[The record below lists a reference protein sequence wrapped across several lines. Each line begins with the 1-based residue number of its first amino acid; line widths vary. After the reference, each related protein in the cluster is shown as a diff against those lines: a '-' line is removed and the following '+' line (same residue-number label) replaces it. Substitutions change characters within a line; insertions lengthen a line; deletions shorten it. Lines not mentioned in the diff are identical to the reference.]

1 MDRIIRTEKMEIE
14 VLKTLVP
21 KLLIGCKKY
30 LEQYSALDDTLTY
43 DKIHLFY
50 PEHRGN
56 IDECGGHYQMQ
67 TRTDHNVIPAGRIE
81 FSYNARFGNAF
92 HIYVTDHGSE
102 FSNPKYLDTV
112 DEITD
117 HIKYFLDNEEITYE
131 IDPVV
136 Q

>member
-1 MDRIIRTEKMEIE
+1 MGRIIRTEKMKIE

-21 KLLIGCKKY
+21 KLLLGCKEY
-30 LEQYSALDDTLTY
+30 LNDYGIDDTLTY

-56 IDECGGHYQMQ
+56 IDECGGHYQMD
-67 TRTDHNVIPAGRIE
+67 TRITDNIIPAGKINFFYDE
-81 FSYNARFGNAF
+81 MADEALNI
-92 HIYVTDHGSE
+92 HVTDQGSG
-102 FSNPKYLDTV
+102 SINPKYLDTV

-117 HIKYFLDNEEITYE
+117 HIKCLLDNEEITYE
-131 IDPVV
+131 VDPVV